1 VRWLNPSVVSGMVS
15 VALATAPA
23 PLAAQAAAKPP
34 GRQAPIP
41 ATGEYASIDVRLLN
55 DSVRILE
62 TGDASARKAKAVEI
76 SASPE
81 QFAPPVFYSLSNVL
95 FEEGQK
101 DEAMFWFYAGQLR
114 AGFDAMRCTDV
125 SARQAVDVLNQRYGP
140 PINKYAF
147 QDLDK
152 LEAVVQKAVEWDRE
166 TPHEYDQRWI
176 NLHGMGAVRAGM
188 QRNSGNVR
196 RASPRPLSVDEGRWE
211 RLAEQRRVEYLKG
224 FHEALA
230 ELKNKKE

>member
-1 VRWLNPSVVSGMVS
+1 MWSKPSVISWMVG
-15 VALATAPA
+15 VAVAM
-23 PLAAQAAAKPP
+23 AQASLPAQEAATPA
-34 GRQAPIP
+34 GGQVPIP

-55 DSVRILE
+55 ESVRILE
-62 TGDASARKAKAVEI
+62 TGDASARKAKAAEI
-76 SASPE
+76 RASPE
-81 QFAPPVFYSLSNVL
+81 QFAPPVFYSLSNML
-95 FEEGQK
+95 FEEGQE

-152 LEAVVQKAVEWDRE
+152 LESVVQKAVEWDRE

-188 QRNSGNVR
+188 QRNRGKER
-196 RASPRPLSVDEGRWE
+196 RAAPRPLSVDEGRWA

-230 ELKNKKE
+230 ELKNKKD